1 MGRARQR
8 ISAPQ
13 GQGRQRVCCPPLPPP
28 PSPAHLR
35 LPVRSRRA
43 PRRRRCHRIHP
54 RRGEGARTLPPFPP
68 SEHGPIHSQG
78 SILSS
83 AGGGVDVA
91 LSRGGAAHRCASRR
105 HCMRR
110 RRILPG
116 APSAPPP
123 PPHVCLAG
131 VARRAGPRPCT
142 VWGVPLH
149 GRRARRRHLG
159 SNVEGHQREREE
171 GNAPFSAARVLT
183 PAPPPL
189 REPLDGGGGGEYKK
203 GRGHC
208 PCRGTRRPTASITAT
223 KALCRCQR
231 PPPPPSRSP
240 PPRSSLQTRPKATTT
255 PVPLAA
261 HPLVG
266 VPARRGV
273 APKLLSPPLPLSS
286 HPLPEGAPAPPPRP
300 PPPAPWPPPGGR

>member
-1 MGRARQR
+1 MSSPFGGIRPVGRARQR

-189 REPLDGGGGGEYKK
+189 REPLDGGGGGRVQK
-203 GRGHC
+203 GA
-208 PCRGTRRPTASITAT
+208 RPLAMP
-223 KALCRCQR
+223 RH
-231 PPPPPSRSP
+231 PPPHCLYHRHQGTLSLSTPP
-240 PPRSSLQTRPKATTT
+240 A
-255 PVPLAA
+255 
-261 HPLVG
+261 
-266 VPARRGV
+266 
-273 APKLLSPPLPLSS
+273 PPLPL
-286 HPLPEGAPAPPPRP
+286 PPPSLI
-300 PPPAPWPPPGGR
+300 PADTTKSDNHPRTPGGSSPRESPRTAGGGP